1 MKKTFRLALASF
13 LVGIF
18 MVITPAHADVVCNTY
33 TYTGHDDSAYP
44 ANLPFTLKLGLTEY
58 DNVYITSNGTLT
70 FGQPDANFSSY
81 PNTPSVSVAGYDW
94 VTFGEGAYVSF
105 GSTENTLCVEWSL
118 RPYPQSTGDL
128 TQIRL
133 VINKYPSGTWH
144 GEVTT
149 FGWLPNDLRRGIR
162 YIQGEPVVTI
172 EGAFDVG
179 DGGVPIEVEPAP
191 TPSSFTEPPVIP
203 TEEPSPEP
211 VPSVVPTLNPEPTPI
226 PEPSQSESPTPIAT
240 PSITTSPEP
249 VPSIEPTVEPTPTPE
264 PSTPEPTP
272 EETPIQ
278 TPSPEPE
285 PTTVVEPSLA
295 PVAPEIILP
304 EPTIEPT
311 DEPLPEPTPNL
322 EPNFVPT
329 SAEVQEVI
337 DDAILDGDITS
348 AEAEIVI
355 ENLLADGELS
365 TNEVENLSADLQA
378 DGVLSDDEKELLA
391 DLLTEQYADTSVPF
405 EAFEASGLDYEDLP
419 PEQPI
424 TLENGVIILA
434 EIADAIEIF
443 DSVEEVLGT
452 IFSDPSKA
460 LTALTSVGADMTPE
474 SRETSQ
480 GVVVSAVVVAQI
492 AQVRKIN

>member
-1 MKKTFRLALASF
+1 MNKAFRLALASF

-44 ANLPFTLKLGLTEY
+44 ANLPFTLKLGPTEY
-58 DNVYITSNGTLT
+58 DQVFITSNGTLT
-70 FGQPDANFSSY
+70 FGASDVNYWSY
-81 PNTPSVSVAGYDW
+81 PDTPSVSVAGYDW

-149 FGWLPNDLRRGIR
+149 FGWLPDNLRRGIR
-162 YIQGEPVVTI
+162 YVQGEPVVTI

-179 DGGVPIEVEPAP
+179 NGGVPVEVTPAP
-191 TPSSFTEPPVIP
+191 TPSSFTEPPVVP
-203 TEEPSPEP
+203 TEEPTP
-211 VPSVVPTLNPEPTPI
+211 VVTPSVTPTPSETPEPT
-226 PEPSQSESPTPIAT
+226 QS
-240 PSITTSPEP
+240 P
-249 VPSIEPTVEPTPTPE
+249 VPTEEPTPSPE

-272 EETPIQ
+272 SDTPTQ
-278 TPSPEPE
+278 TPSPEPTQ
-285 PTTVVEPSLA
+285 TTVVEPSLA
-295 PVAPEIILP
+295 PVAPEVILP

-311 DEPLPEPTPNL
+311 VEPTPEPTPIEPNL
-322 EPNFVPT
+322 EPDLVPT

-337 DDAILDGDITS
+337 DDAISDGDITS

-365 TNEVENLSADLQA
+365 TNEVENLSTDLQA
-378 DGVLSDDEKELLA
+378 DGVLSSDEKELLA

-443 DSVEEVLGT
+443 DSPEEVLAT